1 MSAAETTAAQPRA
14 GTRARGVQ
22 IAGATALVAIAGLL
36 GWVFTDTTPV
46 SRDNRGDVWK
56 LPTLPG
62 ADAGDASKVLAER
75 NIWGAAPAPAQ
86 AAAGPSAPL
95 TPPDWRILATAV
107 SGADRIVLI
116 RIGTEPPQ
124 ELRSGDK
131 LPGGAIIRAVQS
143 DRLVIQLDGKRR
155 ILRIPPP

>member
-1 MSAAETTAAQPRA
+1 VSAPGATAAQPRA
-14 GTRARGVQ
+14 GARARGVR
-22 IAGATALVAIAGLL
+22 IAGAAVLCALAGWL
-36 GWVFTDTTPV
+36 GWVFTDVAPA

-62 ADAGDASKVLAER
+62 TDAGDAAKVLAER

-86 AAAGPSAPL
+86 AAAGPAAPL

-107 SGADRIVLI
+107 SGADRVVLI

-124 ELRSGDK
+124 ELRVGDK

-143 DRLVIQLDGKRR
+143 DRLVLQLDGKRR